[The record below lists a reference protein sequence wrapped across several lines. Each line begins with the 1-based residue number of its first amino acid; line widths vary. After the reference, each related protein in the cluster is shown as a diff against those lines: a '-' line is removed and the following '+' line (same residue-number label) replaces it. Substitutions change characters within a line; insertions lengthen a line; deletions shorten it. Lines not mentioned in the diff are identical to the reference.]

1 MYTQNDL
8 ANDLE
13 KNYPQGSTYL
23 GFLNLRLKFISAMD

>member
-13 KNYPQGSTYL
+13 KNYPQGVKGADL
-23 GFLNLRLKFISAMD
+23 FRRGVGL